1 MPYDANGNW
10 VADTTTPGFDNTG
23 GLTLDGAPANS
34 TAAAAG
40 SGFDIGGFL
49 TDFMRTGGS
58 YYLGDENI
66 KNVQATGRELQDAT
80 GLLSEQARAGTAF
93 QPYSVTSDLAN
104 VATNAQG
111 GFDVNLNPQQAAMQK
126 QLMGQAQG
134 LFGQVGQDPA
144 AQQAAIYEQIR
155 ATQRPDEQRQ
165 ALDTEARLLSQG
177 RLGVSSNQYGGG
189 SPELFAQETARQEAM
204 GRANLGAR
212 NQALAEQEQSLRGAQ
227 GLLTAGYDPQKNALA
242 MLQGSAVPAGYADIG
257 RRTGTELGSQLDV
270 AGLEGRL
277 NAEQMANQLRL
288 GQQSALLEGMVGS
301 EMSTRDKL
309 LAAAL
314 DQGTNGT
321 GGLMAAIFKKFG
333 LGG

>member
-1 MPYDANGNW
+1 MAEYDANGNLIGSYD
-10 VADTTTPGFDNTG
+10 ASGNYTGPNSGPQQGTP
-23 GLTLDGAPANS
+23 A
-34 TAAAAG
+34 
-40 SGFDIGGFL
+40 GFDIGGFL

-111 GFDVNLNPQQAAMQK
+111 GFDVNLSPEQAAMQQ

-212 NQALAEQEQSLRGAQ
+212 NQALAEQQQSLAGAQ

-257 RRTGTELGSQLDV
+257 RRTGTELGSQLDL
-270 AGLEGRL
+270 GGIEGRL

-314 DQGTNGT
+314 EQGTDGS
-321 GGLMAAIFKKFG
+321 GGLMEAIFKKFG